1 MSNDTNIKPLTISL
15 KKPPRIEVI
24 DALRGFA
31 LAGIFICHMTEQYV
45 GAGTPEL
52 HGTAV
57 RITILDQV
65 IEGFIGIFMRGKF
78 LALFSFLF
86 GLSFFIQMNN
96 GTKKGISFGGRF
108 LWRLLL
114 LLLIGY
120 LHSLFYRGD
129 ILTIY
134 AMLGILLIPFYKVS
148 NKWVLGISALLFL
161 GIGRYII
168 FYLTGGNHLF
178 LDINP
183 MDMESAHVMEYYNTI
198 KSGSL
203 LDVFA
208 TNSWEGHLD
217 KMNFQYG
224 IFGRGYFTF
233 AFFLIGLYIGRSGFF
248 KGIHEEKRFTKKVL
262 IGSSILFISSIA
274 IIAVAFMAMGPEIGM
289 DNWYAMIGLSGYDIL
304 NLSMTLIYL
313 ALFIILYRKVKIERW
328 LAKLAP
334 YGRMALTNYVLQS
347 LLGTL
352 LLYGWGVG
360 LLGELTNTH
369 TFTIAI
375 ALIVLQVWASK
386 IWLRYYNYGP
396 LEWLWRS
403 LTFMKVFPMRKNN

>member
-1 MSNDTNIKPLTISL
+1 MSNENHINPSTISS
-15 KKPPRIEVI
+15 KKPSRIEVI

-45 GAGTPEL
+45 GAGSPEI

-65 IEGFIGIFMRGKF
+65 IEGFIGILMRGKF

-86 GLSFFIQMNN
+86 GLSFYIQMNN
-96 GTKKGISFGGRF
+96 GAKKGASFGGRF

-134 AMLGILLIPFYKVS
+134 AMLGILLIPFFRAP
-148 NKWVLGISALLFL
+148 NKWILGFSAILFL
-161 GIGRYII
+161 GLGRYIV
-168 FYLTGGNHLF
+168 FFLNGGNHLF
-178 LDINP
+178 LDVNP
-183 MDMESAHVMEYYNTI
+183 IDMESAHVLEYYNTI

-208 TNSWEGHLD
+208 TNSWQGHLD

-224 IFGRGYFTF
+224 PFGRGYFTF
-233 AFFLIGLYIGRSGFF
+233 AFFLIGLYVGRSGFF
-248 KGIHEEKRFTKKVL
+248 NRIHEEKTFTKKVL
-262 IGSSILFISSIA
+262 IGSSILFIISIA
-274 IIAVAFMAMGPEIGM
+274 IIAAAFMAMGPEIGM
-289 DNWYAMIGLSGYDIL
+289 DNWYAMIGLSGYDIS
-304 NLSMTLIYL
+304 NLSITLIYL
-313 ALFIILYRKVKIERW
+313 ALFIILYRKVKSEKW

-334 YGRMALTNYVLQS
+334 YGRMALTNYILQS

-352 LLYGWGVG
+352 LLYGWGMG
-360 LLGELTNTH
+360 LLGEITNTH
-369 TFTIAI
+369 TFLIAI
-375 ALIVLQVWASK
+375 GLIILQVWASK